1 MSFNLTF
8 IGQSIAFFVFWWFC
22 QAKVW
27 PLFANIL
34 EQRTQKI
41 ADGLEAGA
49 RGEKDLELAQAKVI
63 EQLKEVKAQAA
74 TIIDQANKR
83 ASQIVDEAK
92 DQAREEG
99 QRIIAGAKAEIEQEI
114 NRAKESLRE
123 QVSAIAIAGAEKI
136 LESSIDQAAN
146 EEILSRLAAEL

>member
-1 MSFNLTF
+1 MSFNLTM

-34 EQRTQKI
+34 EQRKQKI

-49 RGEKDLELAQAKVI
+49 RGEKDLEQAQVKVT

-74 TIIDQANKR
+74 NIIDQANKR
-83 ASQIVDEAK
+83 ASQIVGEAK

-146 EEILSRLAAEL
+146 EEMLSKLAAEL

>member
-1 MSFNLTF
+1 MSFNLTM

-34 EQRTQKI
+34 EQRKQKI

-49 RGEKDLELAQAKVI
+49 RGEKDLELAQARVI
-63 EQLKEVKAQAA
+63 KQLKEVKAQAV

-83 ASQIVDEAK
+83 GSQIVDEAK

-99 QRIIAGAKAEIEQEI
+99 QRIIAGAKAEIEQEV

-136 LESSIDQAAN
+136 LESSIDKAAN
-146 EEILSRLAAEL
+146 EEMLSKLAAEL

>member
-1 MSFNLTF
+1 VSFNLTM

-34 EQRTQKI
+34 EQRKQKI

-49 RGEKDLELAQAKVI
+49 RGEKDLEQEQVKVT
-63 EQLKEVKAQAA
+63 EQLKEVRAQAA
-74 TIIDQANKR
+74 NIIDQANKR
-83 ASQIVDEAK
+83 ASQIVGEAK

-146 EEILSRLAAEL
+146 EEMLSKLAAEL

>member
-1 MSFNLTF
+1 VSFNLTF

-34 EQRTQKI
+34 EQRKQKI

-49 RGEKDLELAQAKVI
+49 RGEKDLELAQARVI
-63 EQLKEVKAQAA
+63 KQLKEVKAQAV

-83 ASQIVDEAK
+83 GSQIVDEAK

-99 QRIIAGAKAEIEQEI
+99 QRIIAGAKAEIEQEV

-146 EEILSRLAAEL
+146 EEMLSKLAAEL

>member
-34 EQRTQKI
+34 EERRQKI

-49 RGEKDLELAQAKVI
+49 RGEKDLELAQARVI

-74 TIIDQANKR
+74 GIIDQANKR

-99 QRIIAGAKAEIEQEI
+99 QRIIAGANAEIEQEM

-146 EEILSRLAAEL
+146 EEMLSKLAAEL